1 MTQTI
6 DSLTVDQA
14 VALREITSETLYS
27 ILRLKVSPEQD
38 QFVANNSNSIAEAYF
53 EPKAWFRAIY
63 AGETPVGFLML
74 LDNPDKP
81 EYYLWRFMIDS
92 RYQRMGYGRQALN
105 LLIEYVRAR
114 PNARELILSYSPG
127 AGSPEPFYEGLGF
140 VNTGEVEDEENVM
153 KLVL

>member
-1 MTQTI
+1 MTETI
-6 DSLTVDQA
+6 DPLPVDVA
-14 VALREITSETLYS
+14 VTLREITSETLYS
-27 ILRLKVSPEQD
+27 ILRLKVRPEQE

-74 LDNPDKP
+74 FDNPDEP

-92 RYQRMGYGRQALN
+92 RYQRMGYGRQAMN

-114 PNARELILSYSPG
+114 PNATRLLLSYSPG
-127 AGSPEPFYEGLGF
+127 EGSPEPFYASLGF
-140 VNTGEVEDEENVM
+140 ANTGEVTDGEYVM
-153 KLVL
+153 EFIL